1 MFKKFRLRVLS
12 LVLTLVLIFGSL
24 GTGVS
29 AQEGYTY
36 DFETNCKSLFMFS
49 LDSGTVVYSMN
60 ADEERA
66 MASLTKIMTYI
77 VAYENIPD
85 VENTVVT
92 VDPRVE
98 TELVGTGSSL
108 AGINIGEELT
118 VLQLLHLMMI
128 PSGNDAALALQIYYD
143 DFVAE
148 KEDTEEAPEEEG
160 EEGEAEE
167 YIPIDYEKS
176 PFIALMNKKAR
187 ELGCTNTHFM
197 NPHGL
202 HHEEHYSTARDLAKI
217 TEYATGLPYFMEMTG
232 SKAYTLPATNI
243 VDEPRE
249 ITSTNRML
257 SQYMDDGAYFYT
269 YSNGIKTGSL
279 NESGYCIAASATY
292 EGYTYVVIALGSPM
306 IDEEGNHIDYHGEM
320 VDARTLFR
328 WAFTQLAFKNI
339 YLEGDLVADVALQY
353 AWEQDRLQVVTA
365 KNVSAILPQDVAV
378 NSIVTELDLPESIQA
393 PVKKGEVIGKA
404 TLSYAGEVIGEVDL
418 VAAESVQRSEIIQTI
433 ETSKEVVTSPWFL
446 FIASAIIVVLFFYIV
461 TIVIY
466 NRRKKRMRRVR
477 KYRDL

>member
-1 MFKKFRLRVLS
+1 MRKFFGRVISLTLS
-12 LVLTLVLIFGSL
+12 LLIIMSCGL
-24 GTGVS
+24 GAS

-36 DFETNCKSLFMFS
+36 DFEVNSESLFMFS

-60 ADEERA
+60 ADEERP

-85 VENTVVT
+85 VENTVIT

-98 TELVGTGSSL
+98 TELIGTGSSL
-108 AGINIGEELT
+108 AGIYVGEELT
-118 VLQLLHLMMI
+118 VLQMLNMMMI

-148 KEDTEEAPEEEG
+148 QPEDKAEPAEG
-160 EEGEAEE
+160 EELP
-167 YIPIDYEKS
+167 PIDYEKS
-176 PFIALMNKKAR
+176 PFIELMNKKAR

-217 TEYATGLPYFMEMTG
+217 TEYATGLPYFMEITG
-232 SKAYTLPATNI
+232 SRAYTLPATN
-243 VDEPRE
+243 VYDEPRE

-257 SQYMDDGAYFYT
+257 SQYIDDGAYFYT
-269 YSNGIKTGSL
+269 YANGIKTGSL

-292 EGYTYVVIALGSPM
+292 EGYTYIVIAMGSPM
-306 IDEEGNHIDYHGEM
+306 IDEDGNYISYHGEM

-328 WAFTQLAFKNI
+328 WAFTQLSFKNI
-339 YLEGDLVADVALQY
+339 YLEGDLIADVDLQY
-353 AWEQDRLQVVTA
+353 AWDKDRLQVVTA
-365 KNVSAILPQDVAV
+365 KNVSAILPEDVSV
-378 NSIVTELDLPESIQA
+378 NSIVTDVDLPESVQA
-393 PVKKGEVIGKA
+393 PVKKGDVIGKA
-404 TLSYAGEVIGEVDL
+404 TLSYANEVIAEVDL
-418 VAAESVQRSEIIQTI
+418 VAAESVQRSEIVQTI

-446 FIASAIIVVLFFYIV
+446 FIAAAIIVVLVVYII
-461 TIVIY
+461 TIIIY

-477 KYRDL
+477 KYRNL

>member
-1 MFKKFRLRVLS
+1 MFSKLRLRVLS
-12 LVLTLVLIFGSL
+12 LMLTLVLIFGCL
-24 GTGVS
+24 GMGVS

-36 DFETNCKSLFMFS
+36 DFDTNCESLFMFS

-98 TELVGTGSSL
+98 TELLGTGSSL

-143 DFVAE
+143 DFVAD
-148 KEDTEEAPEEEG
+148 KAEEAPAEEPEEG
-160 EEGEAEE
+160 EE
-167 YIPIDYEKS
+167 YVPIDYEKS

-187 ELGCTNTHFM
+187 ELGCTNTHFT

-202 HHEEHYSTARDLAKI
+202 HHEEHYSTARDLGKI
-217 TEYATGLPYFMEMTG
+217 TEYATGLPYFMEITG
-232 SKAYTLPATNI
+232 SRSYTLPATNI

-257 SQYMDDGAYFYT
+257 SQFMDDGAYFYT

-292 EGYTYVVIALGSPM
+292 EGYTYIVIALGSPM
-306 IDEEGNHIDYHGEM
+306 IDADGNYIDYHGEM

-328 WAFTQLAFKNI
+328 WAFTQLSFKNI
-339 YLEGDLVADVALQY
+339 YLEGDLIADVALQY
-353 AWEQDRLQVVTA
+353 AWDQDRLQVVTA
-365 KNVSAILPQDVAV
+365 ENVSAILPEDVSV
-378 NSIVTELDLPESIQA
+378 SSIVTEIDLPESVQA
-393 PVKKGEVIGKA
+393 PVKKGEVLGKA
-404 TLSYAGEVIGEVDL
+404 TLSYANEVIGEVEL

-446 FIASAIIVVLFFYIV
+446 FIAAAIIVVLFFYIV
-461 TIVIY
+461 TIIIY

-477 KYRDL
+477 KYRNL

>member
-1 MFKKFRLRVLS
+1 MKKLKFRALS
-12 LVLTLVLIFGSL
+12 ILMALTLIFTCL
-24 GTGVS
+24 GVGAS

-36 DFETNCKSLFMFS
+36 DFETNCESLFMFS

-60 ADEERA
+60 ADEERP

-98 TELVGTGSSL
+98 TELIGTGSSL
-108 AGINIGEELT
+108 AGIHVGEELT
-118 VLQLLHLMMI
+118 VLQLLNMMMI

-148 KEDTEEAPEEEG
+148 KEEGSVSEPEDG
-160 EEGEAEE
+160 DEGEA
-167 YIPIDYEKS
+167 PAIDYEKS
-176 PFIALMNKKAR
+176 PFIALMNTKAR

-202 HHEEHYSTARDLAKI
+202 HHEEHYSTARDLGKI
-217 TEYATGLPYFMEMTG
+217 AEYATGLPYFMEMTG
-232 SKAYTLPATNI
+232 SRSYTLPATNI

-292 EGYTYVVIALGSPM
+292 EGYTYIVIALGSPM
-306 IDEEGNHIDYHGEM
+306 IDADGNYIDYHGEM

-328 WAFTQLAFKNI
+328 WAFTQLSFKNI
-339 YLEGDLVADVALQY
+339 YLEGDLVADVELQY
-353 AWEQDRLQVVTA
+353 AWDQDRLQVVTA
-365 KNVSAILPQDVAV
+365 KNVSAILPEDVSV
-378 NSIVTELDLPESIQA
+378 GSIVTELDLPESIQA
-393 PVKKGEVIGKA
+393 PVKKGDVVGKA
-404 TLSYAGEVIGEVDL
+404 TLSYAGDVIGEVDL
-418 VAAESVQRSEIIQTI
+418 VAAESVQRSEIVQTI
-433 ETSKEVVTSPWFL
+433 ETGKEVVTSPWFL
-446 FIASAIIVVLFFYIV
+446 FIAAAIIVVIFFYIV
-461 TIVIY
+461 TIIIY